1 MWKTR
6 VFFTRVP
13 GEYAPV
19 STRWFIVHAG
29 KEQGPYTAEELRT
42 AVRRGDVDPF
52 DVIFQE
58 GSAVRRVLIDV
69 DAVFDSDSSAVYQFA
84 EVAPLAFPY
93 VTNPEPTKISRPVSD
108 ASRLPDANGRG
119 AASPM
124 VDKDARRYMVHT
136 PFRGEQGPYRAREV
150 AKLFRNGKIAR
161 GAKVSKD
168 GTGARVPVSKFVGR
182 YEGSRGPGE
191 ASGESSSPQ
200 SSITRTVRQA
210 KALTAPRLR
219 RAAKFSTSKVP
230 AISLL
235 FVLWGFLVGA
245 WALSSFGVGK
255 TLGDAWGEL
264 KHWMVTDE
272 PVPAAQTNP
281 RTVAPSP
288 RVIAPTPAAVAP
300 PAVSEPARASTA
312 AVRPSEI
319 LSAPSPAAASPPKR
333 PPLKIKRRDDPDIET
348 QRPRSPPLQDPQFE
362 ENRRPF
368 DRGGFSPPVASPPI
382 SGRVQPPPA
391 DIPSRTQVFTRS
403 PGAGVRGASKS
414 LVAQGPSPY
423 KEGQVASISGARYD
437 LGALKA
443 CPLKCRLTFTDSA
456 GRSMTGVF
464 FKGAFE
470 SQLKAG
476 KGRVSIRGMI
486 KKEGGGLVIFLQ
498 Q

>member
-29 KEQGPYTAEELRT
+29 KEQGPYTAEELRS

-108 ASRLPDANGRG
+108 ASRLPDAKGSR

-124 VDKDARRYMVHT
+124 VDKDARRYIVHT
-136 PFRGEQGPYRAREV
+136 PFRGKQGPYRAREV
-150 AKLFRNGKIAR
+150 AKLYRNGKIAR
-161 GAKVSKD
+161 GARVSKD
-168 GTGARVPVSKFVGR
+168 GSGSRVPISKFVGR
-182 YEGSRGPGE
+182 YEGSRGPTE
-191 ASGESSSPQ
+191 TSGDSPLPQ
-200 SSITRTVRQA
+200 SSMTRTVRQG
-210 KALTAPRLR
+210 KALTAARARP
-219 RAAKFSTSKVP
+219 AAKFFPSKVP
-230 AISLL
+230 AVSLL
-235 FVLWGFLVGA
+235 FVLWGLLVGA

-255 TLGDAWGEL
+255 TLGDAWGEF
-264 KHWMVTDE
+264 KQWMVTDV
-272 PVPAAQTNP
+272 PVPPAQTLP
-281 RTVAPSP
+281 QSDSRTVDPSP
-288 RVIAPTPAAVAP
+288 QVVAPQSVAEPPRAPTV
-300 PAVSEPARASTA
+300 V
-312 AVRPSEI
+312 VRPSEV
-319 LSAPSPAAASPPKR
+319 LTEPPPAAVSPPKR
-333 PPLKIKRRDDPDIET
+333 PTPRIKRRGDPDIEA
-348 QRPRSPPLQDPQFE
+348 QRPRSPPLQEPQFE
-362 ENRRPF
+362 DTRRPF
-368 DRGGFSPPVASPPI
+368 DRGGFSPPVAPAPI
-382 SGRVQPPPA
+382 SGRVQPPPPGS
-391 DIPSRTQVFTRS
+391 PSRPQVFSRA
-403 PGAGVRGASKS
+403 PRGAGGGTPRAS
-414 LVAQGPSPY
+414 APSPQSPY
-423 KEGQVASISGARYD
+423 REGQIAVIAGARYD
-437 LGALKA
+437 VGGLKS

-470 SQLKAG
+470 SQLIAG
-476 KGRVSIRGMI
+476 RGRTTIRGMV
-486 KKEGGGLVIFLQ
+486 KKEGSGLVIFLQ